1 MTRLSFTAPWIKA
14 PLNLI
19 ASAAIAGF
27 SVAVLPTDLAAQ
39 GPVNVGAGQSF
50 DYYAADDGNQ
60 RINLSGRL
68 RMLSQRIPG
77 MACNNAAGIEPDASQ
92 TNLATAVEEFSLIL
106 AGLEVGDV
114 DLDIFG
120 PEESRRVLGGIKQ
133 LRARWEPFQ
142 TQALVVLEEQ
152 GSGRAVDE
160 LAAASL
166 PLLRDAQV
174 LVGRIVERHY
184 DRVLTIQSET
194 FTIDFAGRQR
204 MLAQQMSKNICLIH
218 SQDDSAQA
226 LEELKKGYTLFDATL
241 DALQQG
247 MPQVGVSAPPNQTVI
262 DGLQVVDDAWVALQ
276 PRLQDAM
283 AGVTFDDA
291 TRVQLFHDLNALTGK
306 MNEAVKM
313 YVKASALGSA

>member
-1 MTRLSFTAPWIKA
+1 MPSYSPSRFRTKLAASATIVA
-14 PLNLI
+14 LI
-19 ASAAIAGF
+19 AAVAPSHLSARGTIDTSAGR
-27 SVAVLPTDLAAQ
+27 
-39 GPVNVGAGQSF
+39 SF
-50 DYYAADDGNQ
+50 DYYEADDGNQ

-77 MACNNAAGIEPDASQ
+77 MACNNAAGIEPLASR
-92 TNLATAVEEFSLIL
+92 TSLAAAVEEFSVIL
-106 AGLEVGDV
+106 SGLEVGDQN
-114 DLDIFG
+114 LDIFG
-120 PEESRRVLGGIKQ
+120 PEESRRVLGGIKT

-142 TQALVVLEEQ
+142 DQALVVLEQ
-152 GSGRAVDE
+152 QSSDHAVEE

-218 SQDDSAQA
+218 SQDDPAKA

-241 DALQQG
+241 DALRQG
-247 MPQVGVSAPPNQTVI
+247 MPQVGVSAPPNQTVA
-262 DGLQVVDDAWVALQ
+262 DGLQVVDDAWVELQ
-276 PRLQDAM
+276 PLLQAAM
-283 AGVTFDDA
+283 AGETFNEA
-291 TRVQLFHDLNALTGK
+291 TRVQLFHDLNTLTGK

>member
-1 MTRLSFTAPWIKA
+1 MTPLTPSRTWIRYAAGTAICGMLFTAA
-14 PLNLI
+14 P
-19 ASAAIAGF
+19 
-27 SVAVLPTDLAAQ
+27 SVATAQ
-39 GPVNVGAGQSF
+39 SSVSAGASH
-50 DYYAADDGNQ
+50 DYYQADDGNQ

-77 MACNNAAGIEPDASQ
+77 MACNNAAGIETAASQ
-92 TNLATAVEEFSLIL
+92 KNLSAAVDEFSIIL

-114 DLDIFG
+114 NIDIMG
-120 PEESRRVLGGIKQ
+120 PEDSRRVLGGIKQ
-133 LRARWEPFQ
+133 LRVRWEPFQ
-142 TQALVVLEEQ
+142 DQALTVLENQ
-152 GSGRAVDE
+152 SSGGAVDE

-166 PLLRDAQV
+166 PLLRDAQI

-218 SQDDSAQA
+218 SQDDPSAA
-226 LEELKKGYTLFDATL
+226 LEELKKGYALFDATL

-247 MPQVGVSAPPNQTVI
+247 MPEVGVSAPPNQTVA
-262 DGLQVVDDAWVALQ
+262 DGLQVVDDAWVLLQ
-276 PRLQDAM
+276 PQLQAAM
-283 AGVTFDDA
+283 AGERFDEA
-291 TRVQLFHDLNALTGK
+291 TRIQLFHDLNTLTGK

-313 YVKASALGSA
+313 YVAASALGSA